1 MECEFNANDCRKF
14 YLLNKEIEKDDNTI
28 RKCIFEASKNG
39 KTSSTWIMND
49 KILNNIQIEYIY
61 IQLLSKK
68 FIVKKLFNRGDFIGF
83 EISW

>member
-1 MECEFNANDCRKF
+1 
-14 YLLNKEIEKDDNTI
+14 
-28 RKCIFEASKNG
+28 
-39 KTSSTWIMND
+39 MND